1 MNLVL
6 SLKNFNEA
14 EWIDRLQALL
24 PNRKIEGWNGGV
36 SEPEKAEYLLAWK
49 PDPAVFAALPNL
61 KVIFSLGAGVD
72 HLTSL
77 PELPKLPL
85 VRIVDPD
92 LTSRMTE
99 WVVFQTLLHHRQHLT
114 YAAQQEAGVW
124 HGHRQ
129 WAAKDVRVGILGLGE
144 LGLDSAKAL
153 KSLGF
158 NVAGWS
164 RTSKTAEGIES
175 FAGEDQLKAFL
186 NRTDI
191 LVNLLPST
199 PATYKLINA
208 DRLAMLSQ
216 SGALGGPVYINA
228 GRGATQD
235 EVAIDAA
242 LTSGALKG
250 ASLDVFAIEP
260 LPEESPLWKQKNCII
275 TPHVAA
281 ESDPQALSEYVVKQ
295 IKGFENGEA
304 LENLVDLEVGY

>member
-6 SLKNFNEA
+6 SLKSFNEP
-14 EWIDRLQALL
+14 EWIDRLQTLL

-49 PDPAVFAALPNL
+49 PDPAAFSALPNL

-124 HGHRQ
+124 NGHRQ

-153 KSLGF
+153 KALGF

-164 RTSKTAEGIES
+164 RTPKDVAGIES
-175 FAGEDQLKAFL
+175 FSGEDKLEPFL

-199 PATYKLINA
+199 PATHKLVNA
-208 DRLAMLSQ
+208 ERLAMLPHT
-216 SGALGGPVYINA
+216 GALGGPVYINA

-235 EVAIDAA
+235 EAAIDAA
-242 LTSGALKG
+242 LTSGQLKG

-260 LPEESPLWKQKNCII
+260 LAVTSPLWQQKNCVI

-281 ESDPQALSEYVVKQ
+281 ESDPQALSEYVAQQ
-295 IKGFENGEA
+295 IKGFERGDA
-304 LENLVDLEVGY
+304 LENLVDLDVGY

>member
-6 SLKNFNEA
+6 SLKNFNEP

-24 PNRKIEGWNGGV
+24 PNRKVEGWNNGV
-36 SEPEKAEYLLAWK
+36 SVPEKAEYLVAWK
-49 PDPAVFAALPNL
+49 PDPAVFAALPGL

-77 PELPKLPL
+77 PELPRLPL

-99 WVVFQTLLHHRQHLT
+99 WVTFQTLLHHRQHLT
-114 YAAQQEAGVW
+114 YAAQQEAKVW
-124 HGHRQ
+124 QAHRQ

-144 LGLDSAKAL
+144 LGLNSAIALKAL
-153 KSLGF
+153 RFK
-158 NVAGWS
+158 VAGWS
-164 RTSKTAEGIES
+164 RTPKNTDGIES
-175 FAGEDQLKAFL
+175 FVGDDQLEAFL

-191 LVNLLPST
+191 LINLLPST
-199 PATYKLINA
+199 PATHKLVNA
-208 DRLAMLSQ
+208 DRLAMLPHT
-216 SGALGGPVYINA
+216 GALGGPVYINA

-235 EVAIDAA
+235 ESAIEAA
-242 LTSGALKG
+242 LTSGQLKG

-260 LPEESPLWKQKNCII
+260 LADTSPLWQQKNCII

-281 ESDPQALSEYVVKQ
+281 ESDPQALSEYVAQQ
-295 IKGFENGEA
+295 IRGIERGETP
-304 LENLVDLEVGY
+304 ENLVDLEAGY